1 MTKDPNAIDIL
12 ADHEVVKKLG
22 RWTTER
28 EFTVRARRSTV
39 VVDLRSPEIE
49 EDEVVVNIDLDKANL
64 ELLVADDAEVDQ
76 RQIAWTG
83 GGRVK
88 DATGGTGGR
97 RIVLV
102 GSSSG
107 SEVRVK
113 RRGVAILTAMATREF
128 IEDAKNAH
136 RTGGNT
142 TVDDPTRDPSGN

>member
-1 MTKDPNAIDIL
+1 MTNDTNATDVF

-28 EFTVRARRSTV
+28 EFTIRARRSTV
-39 VVDLRSPEIE
+39 VLDLRSPEIE
-49 EDEVVVNIDLDKANL
+49 EGEVVVNIDVDKTTL

-83 GGRVK
+83 RGRVK

-97 RIVLV
+97 RIILV
-102 GSSSG
+102 GSSAG

-113 RRGVAILTAMATREF
+113 RGGVAILTTMATREF

-136 RTGGNT
+136 RTGVNT
-142 TVDDPTRDPSGN
+142 TVDDPTRNPNGN

>member
-1 MTKDPNAIDIL
+1 MTSATNETDIF

-22 RWTTER
+22 RWTTKR
-28 EFTVRARRSTV
+28 DFAIRARRSTV
-39 VVDLRSPEIE
+39 VLDLRSPEIQAGNIT
-49 EDEVVVNIDLDKANL
+49 VSIDLNKATL
-64 ELLVADDAEVDQ
+64 ELLVDDDEIDQ
-76 RQIAWTG
+76 SEIAWTG

-88 DATGGTGGR
+88 DMAGGAGAR

-102 GSSSG
+102 GSSTG

-113 RRGVAILTAMATREF
+113 RGGVAILAAMATREF

-142 TVDDPTRDPSGN
+142 TVDDPTRDRKNS